1 MTCLT
6 LGFLSFCLTIRNKG
20 SHGVIPL
27 LLLLTFLFHLFGYG
41 LRRYVS
47 GRIPLANGYETMLF
61 LALCIILITLLLCRR
76 FSFVLPFGFLLSGF
90 TLLVSYLGQMNPQIT
105 HLMPVLSSPLLS
117 AHVSIIMMAYALLAF
132 MMLNGLYA
140 LILTHTSQHSSQL
153 STLTTLSRL
162 MLYPAVFF
170 LASGIF
176 LGAIWANVSW
186 GRYWSW
192 DPKEVWALITLM
204 IYAVPFHQESIPLL
218 RRPTVFHAYLVLA
231 FLAVLMTYFGVN
243 YFLGGMHSYA

>member
-1 MTCLT
+1 MFT
-6 LGFLSFCLTIRNKG
+6 
-20 SHGVIPL
+20 
-27 LLLLTFLFHLFGYG
+27 
-41 LRRYVS
+41 
-47 GRIPLANGYETMLF
+47 
-61 LALCIILITLLLCRR
+61 
-76 FSFVLPFGFLLSGF
+76 FGFLLSGF

-140 LILTHTSQHSSQL
+140 LIL
-153 STLTTLSRL
+153 STLDREADLTSLTVLSRL
-162 MLYPAVFF
+162 MLYPAVF
-170 LASGIF
+170 LLSAGIF
-176 LGAIWANVSW
+176 LGAVWANISW

-204 IYAVPFHQESIPLL
+204 IYAVAFHRQSIPLL
-218 RRPTVFHAYLVLA
+218 RHPKVFHAYLLLA